1 MDQLQEVVA
10 SGKGGFES
18 LIEKIPG
25 IKGYKAKED
34 RRSTDK
40 LVRETVAA
48 RLEEEWAR
56 ISALQRQLLK
66 AGALGPMGDLESP
79 ALKIRQFID
88 RIRTAAYGY
97 AGLMDAVKVDEAA
110 LNQLYDYDLYLFS
123 LVDEVRKRLDTI
135 EAGIGGP
142 ETELNRAIQE
152 LTKVAAEMVTAF
164 NRRSEVVQ
172 GTVNS

>member
-1 MDQLQEVVA
+1 MEQLHEVVA

-66 AGALGPMGDLESP
+66 AGTLGPMGN
-79 ALKIRQFID
+79 LK
-88 RIRTAAYGY
+88 
-97 AGLMDAVKVDEAA
+97 LC
-110 LNQLYDYDLYLFS
+110 
-123 LVDEVRKRLDTI
+123 
-135 EAGIGGP
+135 
-142 ETELNRAIQE
+142 
-152 LTKVAAEMVTAF
+152 
-164 NRRSEVVQ
+164 RSEERRV
-172 GTVNS
+172 GKECRSRWSPYH

>member
-1 MDQLQEVVA
+1 
-10 SGKGGFES
+10 
-18 LIEKIPG
+18 
-25 IKGYKAKED
+25 
-34 RRSTDK
+34 
-40 LVRETVAA
+40 
-48 RLEEEWAR
+48 
-56 ISALQRQLLK
+56 
-66 AGALGPMGDLESP
+66 MGDLESP